1 MTIHYIIYI
10 LLLLLFLPFHY
21 WCDWFMRTRNID
33 LRYMFIIV
41 MCAFGVVATWT
52 YMYECTCTYKMLRLC
67 SQWRVST
74 LLYSFVIRNWR
85 IGFICS
91 DIIILRCMNVTNKA
105 NMCFAYG
112 QSVLTSSRWRR
123 LFGCC
128 CCCGFFFF
136 CFFICTLS
144 DLRCLPF
151 DWRSQSKRN
160 IYIYMLIEHF
170 GMAHHKHS
178 LPISRSLPHY
188 MYTTIL
194 YFYSVVVC
202 ASNDSSYTSDCSV
215 QFLNVYFLFG
225 GAQEYCES
233 KRVRQAL
240 CKCAQL
246 HGVRMRHN
254 ESNQLKCKE

>member
-1 MTIHYIIYI
+1 
-10 LLLLLFLPFHY
+10 
-21 WCDWFMRTRNID
+21 
-33 LRYMFIIV
+33 
-41 MCAFGVVATWT
+41 
-52 YMYECTCTYKMLRLC
+52 MYECTCTYKMLRLC

-128 CCCGFFFF
+128 CCCGGFFF
-136 CFFICTLS
+136 CSFICTLS

-151 DWRSQSKRN
+151 DWRSQSERN

-194 YFYSVVVC
+194 YISIPSSCAPQMTQVIQAIVLFNSWMFTSYLAAHRNIAKASVC
-202 ASNDSSYTSDCSV
+202 GKRFANARNCT
-215 QFLNVYFLFG
+215 VYG
-225 GAQEYCES
+225 WGTT
-233 KRVRQAL
+233 
-240 CKCAQL
+240 
-246 HGVRMRHN
+246 
-254 ESNQLKCKE
+254 NQIN